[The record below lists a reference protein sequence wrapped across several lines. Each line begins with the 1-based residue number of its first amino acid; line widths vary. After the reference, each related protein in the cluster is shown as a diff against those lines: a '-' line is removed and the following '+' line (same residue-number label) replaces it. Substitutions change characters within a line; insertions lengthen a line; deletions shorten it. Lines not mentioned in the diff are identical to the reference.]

1 VPKKEF
7 KEKLKLKIQR
17 SRVDK
22 IQELLVLIF
31 VHAGTS
37 SSGFSSMDWENF
49 RLENN

>member
-37 SSGFSSMDWENF
+37 SSGFFSMGGKIF
-49 RLENN
+49 G